1 MKKVYYDVLKDI
13 EGRSFPR
20 RSIVAPNRLE
30 IRSKDLLFA
39 LFNATS
45 SGTLFKLRKIIQ
57 DMTGKEIV
65 IFAPSCRAGIAFMLS
80 LLPQQDVVMP
90 AYTCSVVKS
99 AAQIARKN
107 ILYVDIGKNNINAT
121 STEFEKQASPGRILI
136 PTHLFGIQ
144 TDIETICELA
154 KERHCIT
161 IEDAAAAFGARLNG
175 KMLGT
180 YGDVGI
186 FSFERSKRLPAFRGA
201 AIVINNERLF
211 DPDKLAKYSL
221 FETKSIIPLR
231 EIIFVILYNFATFP
245 WLYGH
250 VTLPLILN
258 KYRQLEDSAELN
270 HLESEINSPFYKR
283 DFHPYQAALV
293 LRMLKRLGKIKIK
306 IAELVTIY
314 DQILKDTDII
324 TFVTKECDAG
334 GVLRFPIAFP
344 GRERKDILRN
354 ALARGLFL
362 ETNYDE
368 PLPEKSEWDKY
379 PNAKWAAQNVI
390 LLPLYTRLSP
400 AQAEYVATEI
410 KNILF
415 GK

>member
-250 VTLPLILN
+250 VTLPPN
-258 KYRQLEDSAELN
+258 
-270 HLESEINSPFYKR
+270 
-283 DFHPYQAALV
+283 
-293 LRMLKRLGKIKIK
+293 LK
-306 IAELVTIY
+306 
-314 DQILKDTDII
+314 
-324 TFVTKECDAG
+324 
-334 GVLRFPIAFP
+334 
-344 GRERKDILRN
+344 
-354 ALARGLFL
+354 
-362 ETNYDE
+362 
-368 PLPEKSEWDKY
+368 
-379 PNAKWAAQNVI
+379 
-390 LLPLYTRLSP
+390 
-400 AQAEYVATEI
+400 
-410 KNILF
+410 
-415 GK
+415 